1 MSHDPSLYP
10 SAVTGTVGFFDRFAG
25 RASEIVSRAPFFAFC
40 LALVGLWL
48 IEGIVKVVTGGPE
61 SFLGDTYQLQINTT
75 TTIITFL
82 LVALLQNSETRSDRA
97 VQHKLNAIAD
107 GLADLMDHLA
117 ERSDDEDLRRDIQ
130 ELRAAVGLEKRE
142 TTGDEEKGRRR

>member
-10 SAVTGTVGFFDRFAG
+10 SGVTGHVGFFDRFAG
-25 RASEIVSRAPFFAFC
+25 KASEIVSRAPFFAFC
-40 LALVGLWL
+40 LGLVALWL
-48 IEGIVKVVTGGPE
+48 IEGVVRMMTSGPG
-61 SFLGDTYQLQINTT
+61 SFLGDSYQLQINTT

-117 ERSDDEDLRRDIQ
+117 ERSDDEDLRRDIR

-142 TTGDEEKGRRR
+142 TTADEGG